1 MPLIPISLQPGVYK
15 NGTAYSGKLRWADSN
30 LVRWKDGSIRVIGG
44 WERRKTAT
52 GTNIAALY
60 ADATIEAPRNVF
72 AWTDNTGARHIVVGT
87 NRALYYIDSSGAKST
102 ITPAGFTPT
111 AKDSGLL
118 VGYGTFAYG
127 VGTYG
132 TPRTFTGAIPTPA
145 ASWDFALWGE
155 NLLAQFRGDG
165 KLYEWTVG
173 TAAALVIST
182 SPTDMQDFLVTDER
196 IVIGVGNSTNSRIVQ
211 WSASEDN
218 TDWTPSNTNQAGSI
232 TLAGTG
238 PLLAITQIMNE
249 LLIISQNEVYAGR
262 YLGPPYVYGFDRV
275 GDNSGLIS
283 PTSLVTTARFAMW
296 AAERNFW
303 MYDGSLH
310 KLESDVIDF
319 FHNDLS
325 ETEYSKTF
333 GFSLRGFNEVWWLY
347 QSKTS
352 TTGEP
357 DSYICYDFSGN
368 HWTKGKIGRG
378 VAVDNAATAYPL
390 MVSADGLLYNHE
402 LPGTAITDGVIPYCE
417 TGPLE
422 LGQGDRQA
430 FIDYLYPDEAVAG
443 DVTLTILTQDMPN
456 LPALSFGP
464 YNLTGPTP
472 VRARG
477 RQFALRF
484 EGREAGW
491 QIGTMRVNVKTGG
504 IR

>member
-1 MPLIPISLQPGVYK
+1 MPLVPISLSPGVYK

-30 LVRWKDGSIRVIGG
+30 LVRWKDGSIRVVGG

-52 GTNIAALY
+52 GTLIPALY
-60 ADATIEAPRNVF
+60 ANATIEAPRNTF
-72 AWTDNTGARHIVVGT
+72 AWTDNSGARHIVVGT
-87 NRALYYIDSSGAKST
+87 NRALYYINSSGTVST
-102 ITPAGFTPT
+102 ITPTGFTP
-111 AKDSGLL
+111 ASRDSGLT
-118 VGYGTFAYG
+118 VGYGTFSYG
-127 VGTYG
+127 LGTYG
-132 TPRTFTGAIPTPA
+132 TPRTFSGAIPTPA
-145 ASWDFALWGE
+145 ASWDFAAWGE
-155 NLLAQFRGDG
+155 KLLALFRGDG

-173 TAAALVIST
+173 AATATAIST
-182 SPTDMQDFLVTDER
+182 SPSDMQDFLVTDER
-196 IVIGVGNSTNSRIVQ
+196 IVMGIGGATDPRIVQ

-218 TDWTPSNTNQAGSI
+218 TDWTPSVTNQAGSL

-283 PTSLVTTARFAMW
+283 PTSVVTTARFAMW

-352 TTGEP
+352 ATGEA
-357 DSYICYDFSGN
+357 DSYICYDFSAN
-368 HWTKGKIGRG
+368 HWTRGKLGRS

-390 MVSADGLLYNHE
+390 MVSADGFLYNHE

-430 FIDYLYPDEAVAG
+430 FVDYLYPDEAVAG
-443 DVTLTILTQDMPN
+443 DVTMTILTQDMPN
-456 LPALSFGP
+456 LPSTSYGP
-464 YNLTGPTP
+464 YTLSGPTP

-484 EGREAGW
+484 EGRAAGW

-504 IR
+504 VR